1 MSAIAKAI
9 TAFITSGLTAAFAGH
24 LLPDALNTPDFIAGV
39 TAVVAGFLT
48 WLIPNKTPAA

>member
-9 TAFITSGLTAAFAGH
+9 AAFVTSGLTAAFAGH

-39 TAVVAGFLT
+39 TAVVAGLVT
-48 WLIPNKTPAA
+48 WLVPNKAPAA